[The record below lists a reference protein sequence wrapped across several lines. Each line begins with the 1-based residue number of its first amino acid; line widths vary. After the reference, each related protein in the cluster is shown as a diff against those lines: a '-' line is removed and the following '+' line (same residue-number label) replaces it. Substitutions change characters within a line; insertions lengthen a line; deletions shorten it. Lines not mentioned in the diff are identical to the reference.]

1 MNFDDFDRPL
11 DPDAEAL
18 AYKLQAYLKSKSGN
32 LLEPVTLT
40 HKKNKYY
47 WCILAKSFI
56 LVNGDSEMY
65 LLPWK
70 KTEKNEYHIY
80 SPYSFA
86 QGAVFLVPQD
96 ELLYLGA
103 N

>member
-40 HKKNKYY
+40 HKKKQV
-47 WCILAKSFI
+47 L
-56 LVNGDSEMY
+56 LVYFS
-65 LLPWK
+65 K
-70 KTEKNEYHIY
+70 K
-80 SPYSFA
+80 
-86 QGAVFLVPQD
+86 
-96 ELLYLGA
+96 LYFSQWRQ
-103 N
+103 

>member
-70 KTEKNEYHIY
+70 KTEKNE
-80 SPYSFA
+80 SFRNA
-86 QGAVFLVPQD
+86 TH
-96 ELLYLGA
+96 LLFMPHGIHGQA
-103 N
+103 GMHR